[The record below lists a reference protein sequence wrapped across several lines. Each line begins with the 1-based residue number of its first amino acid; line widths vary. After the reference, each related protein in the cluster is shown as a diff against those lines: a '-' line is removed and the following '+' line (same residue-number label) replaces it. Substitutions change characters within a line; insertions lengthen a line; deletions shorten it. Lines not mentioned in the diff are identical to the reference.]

1 MTRFNC
7 FQRRKPPAE
16 NPEDEFKT
24 GDPEETEAL
33 HQQEQQQQQQ
43 QQDQQQEN
51 PAASKSKQKEN
62 EE

>member
-1 MTRFNC
+1 MTRYNC

-33 HQQEQQQQQQ
+33 HQQEQQQLQ
-43 QQDQQQEN
+43 QQDQQQQ

>member
-43 QQDQQQEN
+43 QDQQQEN